1 MTTSSLKNRRRQ
13 DIDRTRGQFDG
24 TLKELTHRIN
34 VPECVLDKVHDAKE
48 NVRVKAEEVTQ
59 QVQAK
64 TEEVKQQVQAK
75 AEEVKQQVQA
85 KAEEVT
91 QQAQAKTEEV
101 KQQAQAKTE
110 EVKRHVHEGTETL
123 QAKAA
128 GVVEQADR
136 LTREVLA
143 ELPPPL
149 AGRIE
154 PLVAPARQRPLLTV
168 ALAVAALLV
177 LLVLRH
183 VLRRNK

>member
-13 DIDRTRGQFDG
+13 DIDRTRGRFDG
-24 TLKELTHRIN
+24 TLEELTHRIN
-34 VPECVLDKVHDAKE
+34 VPERVRDKVHDTKE
-48 NVRVKAEEVTQ
+48 NVRVK
-59 QVQAK
+59 
-64 TEEVKQQVQAK
+64 TEEVK
-75 AEEVKQQVQA
+75 
-85 KAEEVT
+85 

-110 EVKRHVHEGTETL
+110 EVKQQVHEGTEAL
-123 QAKAA
+123 QAKAG
-128 GVVEQADR
+128 GVAEQADR

-154 PLVAPARQRPLLTV
+154 PLMVPARQRPLLTV
-168 ALAVAALLV
+168 AVAVAVLLV

-183 VLRRNK
+183 VLRRNR

>member
-1 MTTSSLKNRRRQ
+1 
-13 DIDRTRGQFDG
+13 
-24 TLKELTHRIN
+24 
-34 VPECVLDKVHDAKE
+34 VHDAKE
-48 NVRVKAEEVTQ
+48 NVRVK
-59 QVQAK
+59 
-64 TEEVKQQVQAK
+64 TEEVKQQV
-75 AEEVKQQVQA
+75 
-85 KAEEVT
+85 
-91 QQAQAKTEEV
+91 QAKTEEV

-110 EVKRHVHEGTETL
+110 EVKQQAQAKTQEVKQQAQAKTQEVKRHVHEGTETL
-123 QAKAA
+123 QAKAG

>member
-64 TEEVKQQVQAK
+64 T
-75 AEEVKQQVQA
+75 EEVKQQVQA

>member
-48 NVRVKAEEVTQ
+48 NVRVKAEEVKQ

-64 TEEVKQQVQAK
+64 TGEVK
-75 AEEVKQQVQA
+75 
-85 KAEEVT
+85 

-101 KQQAQAKTE
+101 KQQAQAKTQ

-183 VLRRNK
+183 VVRRNK

>member
-24 TLKELTHRIN
+24 TLQELTHRID
-34 VPECVLDKVHDAKE
+34 VPERVRDKVHDAKE
-48 NVRVKAEEVTQ
+48 NAR
-59 QVQAK
+59 AK
-64 TEEVKQQVQAK
+64 TDEVKQQAQAK
-75 AEEVKQQVQA
+75 TDEVK
-85 KAEEVT
+85 

-110 EVKRHVHEGTETL
+110 EVKQQVNEGTEVL
-123 QAKAA
+123 RAKAG
-128 GVVEQADR
+128 GVAEQADR

-154 PLVAPARQRPLLTV
+154 PLMVPARQRPLLTV
-168 ALAVAALLV
+168 AVAVAVLLV

-183 VLRRNK
+183 VLRRNR

>member
-24 TLKELTHRIN
+24 TLEELTHRIN
-34 VPECVLDKVHDAKE
+34 VPERVRDKVHDAKE
-48 NVRVKAEEVTQ
+48 NV
-59 QVQAK
+59 QVK
-64 TEEVKQQVQAK
+64 TEEVK
-75 AEEVKQQVQA
+75 
-85 KAEEVT
+85 

-110 EVKRHVHEGTETL
+110 EVKQQVHEGTEAL
-123 QAKAA
+123 QAKAG
-128 GVVEQADR
+128 GVAEQADR

-154 PLVAPARQRPLLTV
+154 PLMVPAKQRPLLTV
-168 ALAVAALLV
+168 AVAVAALLV

-183 VLRRNK
+183 VFRRNR

>member
-75 AEEVKQQVQA
+75 AEEV
-85 KAEEVT
+85 T
-91 QQAQAKTEEV
+91 
-101 KQQAQAKTE
+101 QQAQAKTE

>member
-64 TEEVKQQVQAK
+64 T
-75 AEEVKQQVQA
+75 
-85 KAEEVT
+85 EEVT